1 MTRLPFAAALFDL
14 DGVLTST
21 STLHAACWKLTF
33 EELLGEPFDEHDYLA
48 HVDGKPREDGA
59 RDFLRSRGI
68 DAAEALVR
76 EVGRHKQALVDR
88 ALAADG
94 VEAFDG
100 SVRWVEQ
107 LRAAGLRTAV
117 VSSSANCDA
126 VLHAAGIDG
135 LFELTVHG
143 GDIQELG
150 LRGKPAPDGFLEAAG
165 RLRVRPGRAI
175 VVEDAL
181 AGVAAGRRGGF
192 GLVVGVARAAS
203 AADLRAAGADIVV
216 ADLAELVA

>member
-1 MTRLPFAAALFDL
+1 M
-14 DGVLTST
+14 
-21 STLHAACWKLTF
+21 
-33 EELLGEPFDEHDYLA
+33 E
-48 HVDGKPREDGA
+48 
-59 RDFLRSRGI
+59 
-68 DAAEALVR
+68 
-76 EVGRHKQALVDR
+76 R

-107 LRAAGLRTAV
+107 LRGAGLRTAV

-126 VLHAAGIDG
+126 VLRAAGIDG
-135 LFELTVHG
+135 LFELTVDG
-143 GDIQELG
+143 GGTPRARPARQAGARRLP
-150 LRGKPAPDGFLEAAG
+150 RGRRPAAG
-165 RLRVRPGRAI
+165 ARPGRAI

-181 AGVAAGRRGGF
+181 AGVAAGRRGRLRPRGRR
-192 GLVVGVARAAS
+192 GARAAS